1 MRLHLLLGVLLAAG
15 AACTL
20 GSCERDESIGEAQLA
35 LEGPGSGSGQTGSGS
50 DGGTGGNGYGSG
62 SGCTSGGCGSDAGSG
77 DGSGSNVCNGDDCAI
92 KNQLADLRSA
102 IEVNNSE
109 IVVQT
114 ENRHVAE
121 EMASQADEDR
131 IASEVQIAQWKDE
144 KRDLQF
150 QVGTNVALLAL
161 EVGTAGYATGIA
173 TGCRGAVKAGRLL
186 TKLQRAKKIAKG
198 AVGMYTISVTT
209 KHGVNDPPGDITW
222 TTLVPVVGEVAEIWQ
237 ASNKIG
243 SLNDLIAL
251 EQAGI
256 AALEAKRQEGITK
269 AAEAQSRIETLE
281 ARNAELQ
288 RRVNTL
294 EALLELIETGF
305 CPAMPN
311 FDPIDLELDPNFAT
325 LDDAWRDSD
334 DLDAKPVPPDQLKN
348 CAERT
353 VDAWGS
359 WRTNNYYFYDT
370 DKTYAAD
377 NAQTSCVRSFESAGW
392 RLEGCSR
399 GYFKFDLGACS
410 YDQNGT
416 FFSDKLTVAK
426 CPCTMRCCTGGIDGA
441 KVDANCVAVP

>member
-1 MRLHLLLGVLLAAG
+1 MTMHLLLGALLATG
-15 AACTL
+15 AATVL
-20 GSCERDESIGEAQLA
+20 GSCERDLSTGEARLA
-35 LEGPGSGSGQTGSGS
+35 LSMGSGYGGS
-50 DGGTGGNGYGSG
+50 GYGSG
-62 SGCTSGGCGSDAGSG
+62 SGDGSGCDAGSG
-77 DGSGSNVCNGDDCAI
+77 SGSGSNVCTGDDCAI

-131 IASEVQIAQWKDE
+131 IASEVQIAQWRDE

-150 QVGTNVALLAL
+150 QIGTNAVLLAL

-222 TTLVPVVGEVAEIWQ
+222 TTLVPVVGEVAEIWR

-256 AALEAKRQEGITK
+256 AALEAKRQEGITR
-269 AAEAQSRIETLE
+269 AAEAQARIETLE

-288 RRVNTL
+288 RRINTL
-294 EALLELIETGF
+294 EALLQQIADGGCGE
-305 CPAMPN
+305 MPV
-311 FDPIDLELDPNFAT
+311 FDPIDLELDPSFAS
-325 LDDAWRDSD
+325 LDDAWRDSE
-334 DLDAKPVPPDQLKN
+334 DLDARPVPPDQLKN

-377 NAQTSCVRSFESAGW
+377 NAQTSCVRSFESGGW

-410 YDQNGT
+410 YEQSGSY
-416 FFSDKLTVAK
+416 FSDKLTIAK
-426 CPCTMRCCTGGIDGA
+426 CPCTMRCCTGGIDGSTL
-441 KVDANCVAVP
+441 DANCVPAP

>member
-1 MRLHLLLGVLLAAG
+1 MTSHLLLRALLAAG
-15 AACTL
+15 AVAAL
-20 GSCERDESIGEAQLA
+20 GSCERELSTGEARLA
-35 LEGPGSGSGQTGSGS
+35 LSMPG
-50 DGGTGGNGYGSG
+50 DGLGYGSG
-62 SGCTSGGCGSDAGSG
+62 SSGSGSDSGGGDAGGSG
-77 DGSGSNVCNGDDCAI
+77 DGSGSSVCSTDDCSI

-102 IEVNNSE
+102 IEVNSSE

-150 QVGTNVALLAL
+150 QIGTNVALLAL

-186 TKLQRAKKIAKG
+186 TKLQRARKIARG
-198 AVGMYTISVTT
+198 AVGMYAISVTT

-222 TTLVPVVGEVAEIWQ
+222 TALVPVVGEVAEIWQ

-243 SLNDLIAL
+243 SLGDLIAL

-256 AALEAKRQEGITK
+256 AALEARRQEGITR
-269 AAEAQSRIETLE
+269 AAEAQARIETLE

-294 EALLELIETGF
+294 EALLELLETGM
-305 CPAMPN
+305 CARMPN
-311 FDPIDLELDPNFAT
+311 FDPIDLELDPDFAS
-325 LDDAWRDSD
+325 LDDAWRDSE
-334 DLDAKPVPPDQLKN
+334 DLDAHPVPPDQLEN

-377 NAQTSCVRSFESAGW
+377 NAQTSCVRSFESGGW

-399 GYFKFDLGACS
+399 GYFKLDLGACS
-410 YDQNGT
+410 YEQSGSL
-416 FFSDKLTVAK
+416 FSDKLTVAK
-426 CPCTMRCCTGGIDGA
+426 CPCTMRCCTGGIDGS
-441 KVDANCVAVP
+441 KVDASCVQAP